1 MRIIKGQGVCGGV
14 AFGKLEIIKKNL
26 NTIKNSRVE
35 NTKKELERFDKAKEK
50 ATEQLKELYQK
61 ALDTIGEENAM
72 IFDIHLMML
81 EDHDYLDSIKANIEG
96 QKLNAESAVANTAD
110 NFAEMFSSMDDSYMQ
125 ARATDVRDIS
135 ERIIAI
141 LANKESTGIKGDEP
155 VIIGAEDLAP
165 SETVQL
171 DKNKILAFV
180 TEKGSLNSHTSIL
193 ARTMNIPAVIG
204 AEGIINDEND
214 GVDVIVDGFTGTI
227 YINPDMQTVL
237 ELKEKKQKSDE
248 TNRLLSKLKG
258 IKPVTKDGQQIML
271 YANIGSLEDLP
282 AVYANDG
289 MGVGLL
295 RSEFIYLKSKTYP
308 TEDEQFAIYKSAAQK
323 TVGKRVIVRT
333 LDIGADKQVDYFDMP
348 KEENPAMGVRG
359 IRICLT
365 RPEIFKT
372 QLRALYRAS
381 MFGKIAIMFPMIA
394 SLGEIIKIKEI
405 CEEVKEELRKD
416 RIPFNE
422 NTELGIMIET
432 PAAALISDKLA
443 KEVNFFSI
451 GTNDLTQYA
460 LAVDRQNH
468 QAAAFCDIHHL
479 SVLRMIKLVVDNSH
493 KAGIWTGI
501 CGELAGDMRL
511 TELFLAMGVDEL
523 SVSAGLILPL
533 KQKIL
538 DTDVSKIKD
547 KLLATLE

>member
-1 MRIIKGQGVCGGV
+1 MRIIKGLGVCGGV
-14 AFGKLEIIKKNL
+14 AFGKLEIIKKNFK
-26 NTIKNSRVE
+26 TIKKSRVE
-35 NTKKELERFDKAKEK
+35 NTKKELERFEKAKEK

-81 EDHDYLDSIKANIEG
+81 DDQDYLDSIKANING

-135 ERIIAI
+135 ERIISI
-141 LANKESTGIKGDEP
+141 LSNKESSGIKGNEP

-237 ELKEKKQKSDE
+237 ELKEKKLKSDE

-295 RSEFIYLKSKTYP
+295 RSEFIYLRSKTYP

-333 LDIGADKQVDYFDMP
+333 LDIGADKQVGYFDMP

-405 CEEVKEELRKD
+405 CEEVKEELRKE

-422 NTELGIMIET
+422 NTEIGIMIET

-468 QAAAFCDIHHL
+468 QAAAFCDVRHL

-538 DTDVSKIKD
+538 ETDVSKIKD

>member
-1 MRIIKGQGVCGGV
+1 MYLSYIANRTSII
-14 AFGKLEIIKKNL
+14 
-26 NTIKNSRVE
+26 E
-35 NTKKELERFDKAKEK
+35 N
-50 ATEQLKELYQK
+50 TEQLKELYQK

-81 EDHDYLDSIKANIEG
+81 DDQDYLDSIKANINE

-135 ERIIAI
+135 ERIISI
-141 LANKESTGIKGDEP
+141 LSNKESSGIKGNEP

-237 ELKEKKQKSDE
+237 ELKEKKLKSDE

-258 IKPVTKDGQQIML
+258 IKPVTKDGQHIML

-295 RSEFIYLKSKTYP
+295 RSEFIYLRSKTYP
-308 TEDEQFAIYKSAAQK
+308 TEDEQFAIYKSA
-323 TVGKRVIVRT
+323 
-333 LDIGADKQVDYFDMP
+333 
-348 KEENPAMGVRG
+348 
-359 IRICLT
+359 
-365 RPEIFKT
+365 
-372 QLRALYRAS
+372 
-381 MFGKIAIMFPMIA
+381 
-394 SLGEIIKIKEI
+394 
-405 CEEVKEELRKD
+405 
-416 RIPFNE
+416 
-422 NTELGIMIET
+422 
-432 PAAALISDKLA
+432 
-443 KEVNFFSI
+443 
-451 GTNDLTQYA
+451 
-460 LAVDRQNH
+460 
-468 QAAAFCDIHHL
+468 
-479 SVLRMIKLVVDNSH
+479 
-493 KAGIWTGI
+493 
-501 CGELAGDMRL
+501 
-511 TELFLAMGVDEL
+511 
-523 SVSAGLILPL
+523 LP
-533 KQKIL
+533 I
-538 DTDVSKIKD
+538 
-547 KLLATLE
+547 

>member
-14 AFGKLEIIKKNL
+14 AFGKLEIIKKNFK
-26 NTIKNSRVE
+26 TIKKSRVE
-35 NTKKELERFDKAKEK
+35 NTKKELERFEKAKEK

-81 EDHDYLDSIKANIEG
+81 DDQDYLDSIKANING

-135 ERIIAI
+135 ERIISI
-141 LANKESTGIKGDEP
+141 LSNKESSGIKGNEP

-237 ELKEKKQKSDE
+237 ELKEKKLKSDE

-295 RSEFIYLKSKTYP
+295 RSEFIYLRSKTYP

-333 LDIGADKQVDYFDMP
+333 LDIGADKQVGYFDMP

-405 CEEVKEELRKD
+405 CEEVKEELRKE

-422 NTELGIMIET
+422 NTEIGIMIET

-468 QAAAFCDIHHL
+468 QAAAFCDVRHL

-538 DTDVSKIKD
+538 ETDVSKIKD